1 MKKII
6 TLSMFALSLC
16 CFCLAD
22 GLPISDVIKEARDK
36 ATVSETVNTEEKE
49 ELSNNNNSQ
58 VSKQDIK
65 DNVTDTLDDLKNVN

>member
-6 TLSMFALSLC
+6 TLSMFALSLFSF
-16 CFCLAD
+16 CFAD

-36 ATVSETVNTEEKE
+36 TTVSETVNTEAKDETT
-49 ELSNNNNSQ
+49 NTDNSQ

-65 DNVTDTLDDLKNVN
+65 DNVTDTLDDLKKVN

>member
-16 CFCLAD
+16 GFCLAD
-22 GLPISDVIKEARDK
+22 GLPISDVIKEARDNAIISK
-36 ATVSETVNTEEKE
+36 TVNKE
-49 ELSNNNNSQ
+49 VKDETTTTDKSD

-65 DNVTDTLDDLKNVN
+65 DNVTDTLDDLKKVN